1 MVETSSQRLRRARLT
16 AGFSSAGAF
25 ADAHGFPA
33 VTYRA
38 HESGTR
44 NFKVHSAQAYAAA
57 LGLPHPAGWR
67 WLMFGDNGDQI
78 LAALP
83 LIRSD
88 SGQLADERTA
98 YVGSMHQDPPAVRTC
113 PPTVPDSFT
122 MIPLYDVA
130 VSAGHG
136 AALFDAH
143 PVDYLSFSPR
153 FSRQLTAQSPDQ
165 LAGLAVRGDSMEPTL
180 SHGDHILV
188 DLSCAAPT
196 IDGVYVVRMDQSL
209 LVKRLQI
216 DLGSRRV
223 TVISDNKKYAII
235 NDVERNAIQVVGRV
249 IWLSRRI

>member
-1 MVETSSQRLRRARLT
+1 MLETSSQRLRNARLT

-67 WLMFGDNGDQI
+67 WLMFGDNSDRI
-78 LAALP
+78 LASVP
-83 LIRSD
+83 LHRSD
-88 SGQLADERTA
+88 DGQLADERADYIGPMRQNPNT
-98 YVGSMHQDPPAVRTC
+98 VGSSQLVASNGF
-113 PPTVPDSFT
+113 TV
-122 MIPLYDVA
+122 IPLYDVA

-136 AALFDAH
+136 SALFDAH
-143 PVDYLSFSPR
+143 PIDHLSFSPS
-153 FSRQLTAQSPDQ
+153 FLGMITAQSPDQ

-180 SHGDHILV
+180 SHGDHILI
-188 DLSCAAPT
+188 DLSCSAPT
-196 IDGVYVVRMDQSL
+196 IDGVYVVRMDQAL

-223 TVISDNKKYAII
+223 TVISDNTKYAVI
-235 NDVERNAIQVVGRV
+235 NDVERDAIHIVGRV

>member
-1 MVETSSQRLRRARLT
+1 MVETPSQRLRRARLT

-25 ADAHGFPA
+25 AHAHGFPA

-44 NFKVHSAQAYAAA
+44 NFKVHSAQTYAAA

-67 WLMFGDNGDQI
+67 WLMFGDNSDQI
-78 LAALP
+78 LATVP

-88 SGQLADERTA
+88 NGQLADERSA
-98 YVGSMHQDPPAVRTC
+98 YIGSARQDPSAVGTSQPAASN
-113 PPTVPDSFT
+113 SFT

-136 AALFDAH
+136 AALFDAR

-153 FSRQLTAQSPDQ
+153 FLGQITAQSPDQ

-180 SHGDHILV
+180 SHGDHILI

-223 TVISDNKKYAII
+223 NVISDNKKYATID
-235 NDVERNAIQVVGRV
+235 DVEREAIQVVGRV
-249 IWLSRRI
+249 IWLGRRI